1 MKNSSVLSC
10 AGDVMG
16 LDGGEGKK
24 VSAYVYGKSFVTFGG
39 WKLVYRTVRNSNEST
54 LVTIF
59 TSYKFDL
66 KSL

>member
-39 WKLVYRTVRNSNEST
+39 
-54 LVTIF
+54 
-59 TSYKFDL
+59 
-66 KSL
+66 